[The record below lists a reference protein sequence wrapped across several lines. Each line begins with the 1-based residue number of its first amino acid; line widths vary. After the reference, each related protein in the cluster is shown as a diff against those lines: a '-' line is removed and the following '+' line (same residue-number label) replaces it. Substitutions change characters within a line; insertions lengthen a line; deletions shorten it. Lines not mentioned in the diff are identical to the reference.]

1 MTSAF
6 ELDPQYSLQIVQA
19 LANSAHE
26 NNELRLQA
34 TEQLKVAEKTKG
46 YASALL
52 KISGDVSLKT
62 QFPIDINHAAS
73 IQFGRLVETHWK
85 FKDKE
90 QAEKVA
96 TSGFDYIILD
106 EEDKQCV
113 RENIL
118 NAILQQVTNKLI

>member
-1 MTSAF
+1 M
-6 ELDPQYSLQIVQA
+6 
-19 LANSAHE
+19 
-26 NNELRLQA
+26 
-34 TEQLKVAEKTKG
+34 AEKTKG

-62 QFPIDINHAAS
+62 QFTIDINHAAS

-85 FKDKE
+85 FRDKE

-106 EEDKQCV
+106 EEDK
-113 RENIL
+113 
-118 NAILQQVTNKLI
+118 

>member
-1 MTSAF
+1 MRQAAT
-6 ELDPQYSLQIVQA
+6 DSLKQ
-19 LANSAHE
+19 
-26 NNELRLQA
+26 
-34 TEQLKVAEKTKG
+34 AEKTPG

-52 KISGDVSLKT
+52 KISGDSSLKDSH
-62 QFPIDINHAAS
+62 PNIDINHAAS

-90 QAEKVA
+90 QAERVA

-106 EEDKQCV
+106 EQDKQCV

-118 NAILQQVTNKLI
+118 DAIF